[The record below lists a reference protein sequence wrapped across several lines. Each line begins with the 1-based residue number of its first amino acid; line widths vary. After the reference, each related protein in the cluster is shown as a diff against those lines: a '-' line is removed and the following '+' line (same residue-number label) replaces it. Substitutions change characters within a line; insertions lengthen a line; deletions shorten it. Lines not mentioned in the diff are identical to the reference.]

1 MNDPKGTPQKPL
13 DGEMKG
19 TGPIVHMRA
28 DSDSLLESMFQFALK
43 PAGSEM
49 PANYKPYRMRKLPD
63 SFFKPPPVGTKSPSC
78 HSREN
83 SHDSTSLHDPYSPA
97 SMNVGSPQQP
107 QNQQPQR
114 PPPSHSV
121 STQLQPHHSRA
132 HSSPAT
138 LQPANLV
145 AINIPISSQQQQQQP
160 QPEQPQQMQQAQQQ
174 IQQVKALIHYITVLF
189 STLRITQKPNFTFQ
203 KFMKKF
209 VKLKVKISLQQHHHH
224 RQASLDVNFGSS
236 EDVLP
241 EHWDK
246 AMTENGQVFYR
257 NHNKKTTQ
265 WDHPLPALLRNL
277 GPMPPRWGMGVT
289 NESEIY
295 FMNHNDRSTTWYD
308 PRLPQSQ
315 QPQIPHRIIG
325 EGTSTPHPGGQPLAA
340 QPNQIIRDQNQQR
353 LQMLLN
359 KKHSLNARQEELA
372 RQVRL
377 QNQRVAPDLNIAQE
391 MLMRHSLSESGSDPF
406 LTQNNQAEI
415 HNRQESADSG
425 LGMGSNFNLGSIP
438 EDISGIESMDTG
450 DLDTTLTGDNTNVA
464 SSTARPDTVQ
474 DHLLTS
480 LPSDL
485 GEMSTDLMES
495 FLETSQQGNDPNN
508 PNPIWL

>member
-1 MNDPKGTPQKPL
+1 M
-13 DGEMKG
+13 
-19 TGPIVHMRA
+19 
-28 DSDSLLESMFQFALK
+28 
-43 PAGSEM
+43 
-49 PANYKPYRMRKLPD
+49 
-63 SFFKPPPVGTKSPSC
+63 
-78 HSREN
+78 
-83 SHDSTSLHDPYSPA
+83 
-97 SMNVGSPQQP
+97 
-107 QNQQPQR
+107 
-114 PPPSHSV
+114 
-121 STQLQPHHSRA
+121 
-132 HSSPAT
+132 
-138 LQPANLV
+138 
-145 AINIPISSQQQQQQP
+145 
-160 QPEQPQQMQQAQQQ
+160 
-174 IQQVKALIHYITVLF
+174 
-189 STLRITQKPNFTFQ
+189 
-203 KFMKKF
+203 
-209 VKLKVKISLQQHHHH
+209 
-224 RQASLDVNFGSS
+224 NFGSS

>member
-174 IQQVKALIHYITVLF
+174 IQQVKV
-189 STLRITQKPNFTFQ
+189 FT
-203 KFMKKF
+203 
-209 VKLKVKISLQQHHHH
+209 
-224 RQASLDVNFGSS
+224 
-236 EDVLP
+236 
-241 EHWDK
+241 
-246 AMTENGQVFYR
+246 
-257 NHNKKTTQ
+257 
-265 WDHPLPALLRNL
+265 
-277 GPMPPRWGMGVT
+277 
-289 NESEIY
+289 
-295 FMNHNDRSTTWYD
+295 
-308 PRLPQSQ
+308 
-315 QPQIPHRIIG
+315 
-325 EGTSTPHPGGQPLAA
+325 
-340 QPNQIIRDQNQQR
+340 
-353 LQMLLN
+353 
-359 KKHSLNARQEELA
+359 
-372 RQVRL
+372 
-377 QNQRVAPDLNIAQE
+377 
-391 MLMRHSLSESGSDPF
+391 
-406 LTQNNQAEI
+406 
-415 HNRQESADSG
+415 
-425 LGMGSNFNLGSIP
+425 
-438 EDISGIESMDTG
+438 
-450 DLDTTLTGDNTNVA
+450 
-464 SSTARPDTVQ
+464 
-474 DHLLTS
+474 
-480 LPSDL
+480 
-485 GEMSTDLMES
+485 
-495 FLETSQQGNDPNN
+495 
-508 PNPIWL
+508 